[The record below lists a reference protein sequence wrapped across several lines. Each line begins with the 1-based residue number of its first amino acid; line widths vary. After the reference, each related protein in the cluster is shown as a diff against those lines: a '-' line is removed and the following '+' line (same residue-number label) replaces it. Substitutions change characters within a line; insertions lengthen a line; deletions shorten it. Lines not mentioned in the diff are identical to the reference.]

1 MTSNQ
6 LIINQ
11 SSASI
16 PRKFLGWWHES
27 LIRELK
33 RKSGLKS
40 RERLSGEL
48 VVVFMDPAPAK
59 QLNKE
64 YRGKEY
70 ATDVLSFESDDPESL
85 GELIICPQVIKK
97 QAKDHGL
104 LFREELAYM
113 LTHGVLHLLGYDHE
127 TSQKDAEEMFSLQ
140 DKTFEK
146 LLSKYSE
153 TV

>member
-1 MTSNQ
+1 MNP

-11 SSASI
+11 SQVRI
-16 PRKFLGWWHES
+16 PREFLNWWHES
-27 LIRELK
+27 LVKELRQK
-33 RKSGLKS
+33 KVNQS
-40 RERLSGEL
+40 ERLSGEL
-48 VVVFMDPAPAK
+48 VIVFMDDAEAK
-59 QLNKE
+59 GVNHE
-64 YRGKEY
+64 FRGKDY

-97 QAKDHGL
+97 QAKEHKL

-127 TSQKDAEEMFSLQ
+127 TSDQDAQVMFELQ

-146 LLSKYSE
+146 LLSRYAKR
-153 TV
+153 V